1 MCTINNDQCVVHCQQ
16 MQDCPTCWWPMCT
29 VNISNICI
37 WTVLYLAVPSYTL
50 STNTRGYPWL
60 AVEVF
65 NLSLYSTSNVHIYV
79 TGVRTR
85 NSCLSTLSVCSCLTL
100 LYWLT
105 QLSPKGPENERKGL
119 ERHRL
124 KVVGL
129 KRKGLKGSFFVNKK
143 NLHFTVPPAVAL
155 LNLEKL

>member
-1 MCTINNDQCVVHCQQ
+1 
-16 MQDCPTCWWPMCT
+16 
-29 VNISNICI
+29 
-37 WTVLYLAVPSYTL
+37 
-50 STNTRGYPWL
+50 
-60 AVEVF
+60 
-65 NLSLYSTSNVHIYV
+65 
-79 TGVRTR
+79 
-85 NSCLSTLSVCSCLTL
+85 
-100 LYWLT
+100 
-105 QLSPKGPENERKGL
+105 LSPKGPENERKGL